1 MIRPPRKAHV
11 LICML
16 ACYLTWHLRQAWA
29 PLTFTAHTRTHP
41 PRATTSPRP
50 QLRGSSG
57 FPGPRRAEPEGSG
70 PGEAKA
76 GQGVLVDDYRSGEG
90 GARGAGGVGLWS
102 LAG

>member
-1 MIRPPRKAHV
+1 LIRPPRKAHV

-50 QLRGSSG
+50 TAPRQLGI
-57 FPGPRRAEPEGSG
+57 PWAE
-70 PGEAKA
+70 A
-76 GQGVLVDDYRSGEG
+76 G
-90 GARGAGGVGLWS
+90 GAGGLRSWRGEGRARGVS
-102 LAG
+102 R